1 MKDRKQLVV
10 SAIKNGTVIDHIPAK
25 ALFKVIDILGLDHI
39 EQQITF
45 GTNLE
50 SKKLGKKG
58 IMKLSG
64 VFFKQEDL
72 DRIALVAPDVKVN
85 IIKDYEVVEK
95 KVVEIPEKIE
105 GLVKCVNPMCITN
118 QEEVMTRFDL
128 LSRQPVSMKCH
139 YCEKITDAN
148 NMVIIS
154 SR

>member
-10 SAIKNGTVIDHIPAK
+10 SAIKDGTVIDHIPAK
-25 ALFKVIDILGLDHI
+25 FLFKVIDILGLDHI
-39 EQQITF
+39 ENQITF

-72 DRIALVAPDVKVN
+72 DRIALVAPDAKIN
-85 IIKDYEVVEK
+85 IIRDYEVVEK

-118 QEEVMTRFDL
+118 QEEVRTKFDL
-128 LSRQPVSMKCH
+128 VTRQPVSIKCH
-139 YCEKITDAN
+139 YCEKITHAS
-148 NMVIIS
+148 NMEIIT

>member
-1 MKDRKQLVV
+1 MKERKQLVV
-10 SAIKNGTVIDHIPAK
+10 SAIKDGTVIDHIPAK
-25 ALFKVIDILGLDHI
+25 FLFKVIDILGLDHI
-39 EQQITF
+39 ENQITF

-50 SKKLGKKG
+50 SKKLGLKG

-85 IIKDYEVVEK
+85 IIRDYEVVEK
-95 KVVEIPEKIE
+95 KVVEIPDKIE
-105 GLVKCVNPMCITN
+105 GIVKCVNPMCITN
-118 QEEVMTRFDL
+118 QEEVRTKFDL
-128 LSRQPVSMKCH
+128 VSRNPVSIKCH

-148 NMVIIS
+148 NMKIIT

>member
-10 SAIKNGTVIDHIPAK
+10 SAIKDGTVIDHIPAK

-39 EQQITF
+39 ENQITF

-58 IMKLSG
+58 IMKLTG

-95 KVVEIPEKIE
+95 KVVEIPEKIQ
-105 GLVKCVNPMCITN
+105 GIVKCVNPMCITN
-118 QEEVMTRFDL
+118 KEVVRTKFDL
-128 LSRQPVSMKCH
+128 VSRQPVSIKCH

-148 NMVIIS
+148 NMVIITS
-154 SR
+154 L